1 MKNISLIF
9 TFIFAISLNAQ
20 DSFNF
25 PQDCLGEYTGTMYI
39 EYLGRGIVDSATVNL
54 EFSKNENPNE
64 WNYFNTI
71 SSERFG
77 KVEKLYTLIANDS
90 IPGLFH
96 LDENNG
102 LIIDHSNMGR
112 KLYSSF
118 EISGSLLS
126 YQLECID
133 DETIYYEIATSNMN
147 RAKTTQT
154 SPGEEG
160 DDVFTVN
167 SYLPF
172 TTQYVTLKKV
182 KQ

>member
-1 MKNISLIF
+1 MKNIP
-9 TFIFAISLNAQ
+9 FICAMLFSINLHAQ
-20 DSFNF
+20 GSFKF
-25 PQDCLGEYTGTMYI
+25 PEDCLGNYSGTMYI
-39 EYLGRGIVDSATVNL
+39 EYLGKGIVDSATVILDFNA
-54 EFSKNENPNE
+54 SENTNE

-71 SSERFG
+71 ENERYG
-77 KVEKLYTLIANDS
+77 KIEKMYTLIANDS
-90 IPGLFH
+90 IDGLFH

-118 EISGSLLS
+118 EVSGSLLF

-133 DETIYYEIATSNMN
+133 DETIYYEIASINMN
-147 RAKTTQT
+147 RPKPTQT
-154 SPGEEG
+154 ASNEEG
-160 DDVFTVN
+160 GDVFTVN

>member
-1 MKNISLIF
+1 MKNIP
-9 TFIFAISLNAQ
+9 FICTLLFSINLHAQ
-20 DSFNF
+20 DNF
-25 PQDCLGEYTGTMYI
+25 KFPEDCLGNYSGTMYI
-39 EYLGRGIVDSATVNL
+39 EYFGRGIVDSATVNL
-54 EFSKNENPNE
+54 EFSTSENTNE

-71 SSERFG
+71 ENERYG
-77 KVEKLYTLIANDS
+77 KIEKMYTLIANDS
-90 IPGLFH
+90 IDGLFH

-118 EISGSLLS
+118 EVSGSLLF

-133 DETIYYEIATSNMN
+133 NETIYYEIASSNMN
-147 RAKTTQT
+147 RPKTTQT
-154 SPGEEG
+154 VPNEEG
-160 DDVFTVN
+160 GDVFTVN

-182 KQ
+182 KE

>member
-1 MKNISLIF
+1 MKNIPLICALLYS
-9 TFIFAISLNAQ
+9 INVKAQ
-20 DSFNF
+20 DNF
-25 PQDCLGEYTGTMYI
+25 KFPEDCLGNYSGTMYI
-39 EYLGRGIVDSATVNL
+39 EYLGKGIVDSAIVNL
-54 EFSKNENPNE
+54 EFSKSEKLNE

-71 SSERFG
+71 ESVRFG
-77 KVEKLYTLIANDS
+77 RIEKMYTLIANDS
-90 IPGLFH
+90 IDGLFH

-118 EISGSLLS
+118 EVSGSLLF
-126 YQLECID
+126 YELECID
-133 DETIYYEIATSNMN
+133 NETIYYEIASSNMN
-147 RAKTTQT
+147 RPKTTQT
-154 SPGEEG
+154 PPIEEG
-160 DDVFTVN
+160 GDVFTVN